1 MLNIFVQFNA
11 IYGKFKNY
19 NDMIWIILIVILAI
33 VFISRTNK
41 ETKQIE
47 KVPFIDKYSIIIT
60 GLNLKL
66 FQGDADYEFKDSRE
80 HYLVKNT
87 FSRQSFVQFINREN
101 TLYLKYE
108 EYFMEIKTT
117 FSYNYSGVKDITDE
131 QQEFIVNDFYSR
143 VKEQSKVS
151 F

>member
-1 MLNIFVQFNA
+1 VLNIFVQFNA

>member
-1 MLNIFVQFNA
+1 
-11 IYGKFKNY
+11 
-19 NDMIWIILIVILAI
+19 MIWIILIVILAI